1 MSKLA
6 PTLTPVFAA
15 LVLGAC
21 STSPTMPENAW
32 KIAPVQTVRH
42 GGTNAAAGYF
52 ALGRYKE
59 GRGANEQAVA
69 AYRSALDTD
78 PEHAAAWN
86 ALGALQVRLG
96 RVEDGLQALAR
107 AINHAPQASHLHNNL
122 GYALL
127 LAGRHEAAVASLH
140 RAVEL
145 DGNNRRA
152 WSNLATT
159 YRHLGLQDQ
168 AEFAAARASDNGSGA
183 PRASAAP
190 APRRNAALP
199 LAPGEGA
206 PSQPLRVPAA
216 MAAADSAAAGALPPV
231 AVGTIGAE
239 QLDAAMPLPA
249 LAPALA
255 TAPLA
260 AAPATGIEVQ
270 TAAPALAPART
281 AGTPAAGT
289 APRAILVKIAE
300 NVFELRN
307 TPVRRE
313 TAVVEAAAIITAV
326 ARPSALARPAEPL
339 VVRAATPS
347 VAEGLPRAAAPLPSA
362 SRPARYEISNGH
374 GGEGLARRLAGL
386 LGQQGVAR
394 PRLTNS
400 RPFDQAVSFVEY
412 RDGYRE
418 AATAFAARLPFRPT
432 IRATASNDL
441 AVDVRLMLGRDL
453 TSSDTCAVLG
463 LCTRIARSPAVQ
475 VAEVRT
481 AAASGE

>member
-1 MSKLA
+1 MNKLA

-127 LAGRHEAAVASLH
+127 LAGRHEAAVASLR

-168 AEFAAARASDNGSGA
+168 AEFAAARASGNGSGA

-199 LAPGEGA
+199 LAPGASA
-206 PSQPLRVPAA
+206 PSQPLRVPA
-216 MAAADSAAAGALPPV
+216 MAAADSAAAVALPPV
-231 AVGTIGAE
+231 TVGTIGAE
-239 QLDAAMPLPA
+239 QLDAATPLPA

-270 TAAPALAPART
+270 TAAPALTPART

-307 TPVRRE
+307 APVSRE
-313 TAVVEAAAIITAV
+313 TAVVEAAAIITAA
-326 ARPSALARPAEPL
+326 ARPSALARTAEPL
-339 VVRAATPS
+339 AVRAANPS
-347 VAEGLPRAAAPLPSA
+347 VAEGLPPVAAPLPSA

-400 RPFDQAVSFVEY
+400 RPFDQAASFVEY

-453 TSSDTCAVLG
+453 TRSDACAVLG

-481 AAASGE
+481 AAVSGE